1 MKTLEEVRNQLS
13 AGEFE
18 FSRHALK
25 RVVERNIS
33 DQEIRQAGIQA
44 NVIEEY
50 PDDKYS
56 PSCLLLGFTQTGRPL
71 HIQVSLAETELVK
84 IITLYEPDP
93 SEWINHSQRR

>member
-25 RVVERNIS
+25 RVVERNIN
-33 DQEIRQAGIQA
+33 DQEIRQTGVQA
-44 NVIEEY
+44 NVIEDY

-56 PSCLLLGFTQTGRPL
+56 PSCLLLGFTQARRPL
-71 HIQVSLAETELVK
+71 HIQVSLAETKLVK
-84 IITLYEPDP
+84 IITIYEPNP
-93 SEWINHSQRR
+93 NEWVNYSQRR

>member
-1 MKTLEEVRNQLS
+1 MKTLEKIQNQLS

-25 RVVERNIS
+25 RVVERNTS
-33 DQEIRQAGIQA
+33 DQEIGQAGVQA
-44 NVIEEY
+44 NIIEAY

-56 PSCLLLGFTQTGRPL
+56 PSCLLLGFTQTRRPL

-84 IITLYEPDP
+84 IITIYEPDP
-93 SEWINHSQRR
+93 REWINYSQRR

>member
-33 DQEIRQAGIQA
+33 DQEIQQAGIQA

>member
-1 MKTLEEVRNQLS
+1 MKSIDKVRSQLS

-18 FSRHALK
+18 FSRYALK
-25 RVVERNIS
+25 RVVERNIG
-33 DQEIRQAGIQA
+33 DQEIRQAGVQA
-44 NVIEEY
+44 KVIEDY

-84 IITLYEPDP
+84 IVTICEPDP
-93 SEWINHSQRR
+93 SEWINYSQRR